1 MRFLRLTGLS
11 AFLSGSIVVV
21 RSAAITCLSTSTTF
35 DSLVNCFDAF
45 TVTTGTYDATTYAN
59 AQPTPTELTAW
70 NTVIGSLLAVDGN
83 CNSVSLPSALTG
95 IYTVSLF
102 TESGTGGKSFCVL
115 SESNSGTNGLYVRGW
130 GLVAVPATRGAV
142 SRMMHFSAPHP
153 LADSGTPQQAAALF
167 KRTGAK
173 SLVITGRRRDAYQI
187 NSCQGSDYFK
197 TDAAHDIVCEFLY
210 HFSC

>member
-1 MRFLRLTGLS
+1 MRFLRLTSLS
-11 AFLSGSIVVV
+11 IFLSGSFVVV

-35 DSLVNCFDAF
+35 EGLVNCFDAF
-45 TVTTGTYDATTYAN
+45 TITSGTYDATGYAN

-70 NTVIGSLLAVDGN
+70 NTVVGSLLAVDGN
-83 CNSVSLPSALTG
+83 CNSVTLPSALTG

-115 SESNSGTNGLYVRGW
+115 SESNSGTNGRYVRGW

-153 LADSGTPQQAAALF
+153 IADSGTPQQAAALF
-167 KRTGAK
+167 KSTGAK
-173 SLVITGRRRDAYQI
+173 SLIITGRHRGAYQA
-187 NSCQGSDYFK
+187 NSCEGSDYFK
-197 TDAAHDIVCEFLY
+197 TDAAHDIVC
-210 HFSC
+210 